1 MSGGGAV
8 DHTDVELRLQEVL
21 RRWERRLDSAVAAWE
36 ALPAGERIRRE
47 RDLDEAGEAD
57 EWVRMLW
64 TWWERSTPGDQAL
77 LRDDVAFLAP
87 VLRSARR
94 AGRLA
99 GDDEEAASSRLLL
112 EALERMEGILGIEP
126 G

>member
-1 MSGGGAV
+1 M

>member
-1 MSGGGAV
+1 VSGGGAV